1 MRCHNKFL
9 IVNFNSLVNKLEF
22 QNSISLVA
30 MATSR
35 VKMVIRICSRSYLF
49 HKLCSVVMYKA
60 AMFSVV
66 LMALFNKVNLFME

>member
-9 IVNFNSLVNKLEF
+9 VVNFNSLVNKLEF

-30 MATSR
+30 KATSR

-49 HKLCSVVMYKA
+49 HKLRSVVMYKA

>member
-9 IVNFNSLVNKLEF
+9 VVNFNSLVNKLEF

-35 VKMVIRICSRSYLF
+35 VKMVIRTCSRSYL
-49 HKLCSVVMYKA
+49 KLCSVVMYKA
-60 AMFSVV
+60 AMFPVV
-66 LMALFNKVNLFME
+66 LMALFSKVNLFME